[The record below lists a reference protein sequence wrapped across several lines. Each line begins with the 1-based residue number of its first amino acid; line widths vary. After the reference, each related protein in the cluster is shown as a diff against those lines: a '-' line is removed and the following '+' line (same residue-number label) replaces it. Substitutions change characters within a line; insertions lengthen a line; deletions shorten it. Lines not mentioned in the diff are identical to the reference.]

1 MDPADY
7 GRIGTTDGPGT
18 KHKVLSPKDHQP
30 SIIVT
35 MPPLSLESSIDRLY
49 QGPLDAFVA
58 ARTAL
63 AKTLAGADAQRV
75 KRLEKP
81 TAVPWAVNQLYWHA
95 RPVYDRLIKAGGA
108 LRTAQ
113 IAALGGRSTDVR
125 GAADAHRKAIAAAV
139 AEAVQ
144 LAAAG
149 GVQPNPDALSQTFE
163 VLSLAATPAGAAG
176 RMIKPLRPSGFEALA
191 GITVKAPAH
200 ARAQSDSATEKTTS
214 AVKSSPPRL
223 VEDARERQRK
233 EAAEERIKAA
243 AIKKA
248 EEVFE
253 RAEAAEANARAE
265 WERRKREREAA
276 EQALAKLR

>member
-1 MDPADY
+1 
-7 GRIGTTDGPGT
+7 
-18 KHKVLSPKDHQP
+18 
-30 SIIVT
+30 
-35 MPPLSLESSIDRLY
+35 MPTLSLESSIDRLY

-108 LRTAQ
+108 LRAAQ
-113 IAALGGRSTDVR
+113 IAALGGRSADVR
-125 GAADAHRKAIAAAV
+125 GAADAHRKAIAGAV

-144 LAAAG
+144 LAASG
-149 GVQPNPDALSQTFE
+149 GVHPSADALSQTFE
-163 VLSLAATPAGAAG
+163 VLSLAATPVGPGG
-176 RMIKPLRPSGFEALA
+176 RLIKPLRPSGFEALA

-200 ARAQSDSATEKTTS
+200 ARAQPHTATEKTTPGVKLS
-214 AVKSSPPRL
+214 APRL
-223 VEDARERQRK
+223 GEDARIRRQK
-233 EAAEERIKAA
+233 DAAEERIKAA

-248 EEVFE
+248 EGVFE
-253 RAEAAEANARAE
+253 RAEAAEADARAE

-276 EQALAKLR
+276 GQALAKLRQE